1 MTKKTSGWYLLSPE
15 DYNKVFDYLSNKYP
29 KLFIKDE
36 VFVFKKGV
44 NHDIFHDTELK
55 FSKTVI
61 RKFLKLYTEQKKYVE
76 LHIENTPRYDLEGN
90 EAGFV
95 TKEDV
100 ESLAKKR
107 QEIKKQL
114 AAKKSKKLEQKKY
127 NKTSKESKSNNQDSK
142 PESVSTNNHKSKL
155 GLNIKIGNKNE

>member
-142 PESVSTNNHKSKL
+142 AESVSTNNHKSKL

>member
-1 MTKKTSGWYLLSPE
+1 MNKKTSRWYLLSPE
-15 DYNKVFDYLSNKYP
+15 DYNKVFDYLSKKYP

-44 NHDIFHDTELK
+44 NQDIFNDTELK

-90 EAGFV
+90 KAGLV

-142 PESVSTNNHKSKL
+142 PESVNTNNHKSKL

>member
-1 MTKKTSGWYLLSPE
+1 MEKNKWHLLSPE
-15 DYNKVFDYLSNKYP
+15 NYNKVFDVLSQRYP
-29 KLFIKDE
+29 KFFTRGKVFI
-36 VFVFKKGV
+36 FKKGI
-44 NHDIFHDTELK
+44 HRDIFNDEELK

-61 RKFLKLYTEQKKYVE
+61 RKFFKLYTEQKKYVE

-90 EAGFV
+90 KVGFV

-127 NKTSKESKSNNQDSK
+127 NKTRKESTSNNQDSK
-142 PESVSTNNHKSKL
+142 AESVNTNNNKSKL

>member
-107 QEIKKQL
+107 QEVKKQL

-127 NKTSKESKSNNQDSK
+127 NKTSKERKYNNQDSK
-142 PESVSTNNHKSKL
+142 VESVSTNNHKSKL

>member
-127 NKTSKESKSNNQDSK
+127 NKTSKENKSNNQDSK
-142 PESVSTNNHKSKL
+142 AESVSTNNHKSKL

>member
-44 NHDIFHDTELK
+44 NHDIFNDTELK

-107 QEIKKQL
+107 QEVKKQL

-127 NKTSKESKSNNQDSK
+127 NKTSKERKYNNQDSK
-142 PESVSTNNHKSKL
+142 VESVSTNNHKSKL

>member
-1 MTKKTSGWYLLSPE
+1 MTKKTSRWSLLSPE

-29 KLFIKDE
+29 KLFIKTE

-44 NHDIFHDTELK
+44 NHDIFNDTELK

-114 AAKKSKKLEQKKY
+114 AAKKSKKLEQKKH
-127 NKTSKESKSNNQDSK
+127 NKTRKESTSNNQNSK
-142 PESVSTNNHKSKL
+142 AESVNTNNHNSKL

>member
-44 NHDIFHDTELK
+44 NHDIFNDTELK

-107 QEIKKQL
+107 QEVKKQL

-142 PESVSTNNHKSKL
+142 PESVNTNNHKSKL

>member
-1 MTKKTSGWYLLSPE
+1 MNKKTNRWYLLSPE
-15 DYNKVFDYLSNKYP
+15 DYNKVFDYLSKKYP

-44 NHDIFHDTELK
+44 NQDIFHDVELK

-61 RKFLKLYTEQKKYVE
+61 RKFLKLYTEQKKYLE

-90 EAGFV
+90 KVGFV

-142 PESVSTNNHKSKL
+142 PESVNTNNHKSKL

>member
-127 NKTSKESKSNNQDSK
+127 NKTSKERKYNNQDSK
-142 PESVSTNNHKSKL
+142 VESVSTNNHNSKL

>member
-1 MTKKTSGWYLLSPE
+1 MKKEAKNWHLLSPE
-15 DYNKVFDYLSNKYP
+15 DYNKVFDYLSKKYP

-36 VFVFKKGV
+36 VFVLKKGV
-44 NHDIFHDTELK
+44 HQDIFHDTELE

-61 RKFLKLYTEQKKYVE
+61 RKFLKLYTEQKKYIE
-76 LHIENTPRYDLEGN
+76 LHIENTSRYDLEGN
-90 EAGFV
+90 EVGLI

-100 ESLAKKR
+100 ESLAKK
-107 QEIKKQL
+107 QDEIKKQIAL
-114 AAKKSKKLEQKKY
+114 KKHKKLEQKKY

-142 PESVSTNNHKSKL
+142 PESVSANNHKSKL